1 MKKATPNYYS
11 RFKCIADKC
20 KHSCCV
26 GWEITIDN
34 DTLKY
39 YNSIG
44 GELGNRLSKG
54 ISSEGTFVLDGSK
67 RCPFLNVSGL
77 CDIITELGEEALCSI
92 CTEHPRFY
100 NFYSD
105 FCEVGLGMCCEHAA
119 KIILESEEKFS
130 LTIPQDISITAEE
143 RHFFLRRQ
151 SAFDILQD
159 RSIGILQRV
168 EKLCDEYGI
177 LLSDISLVEITK
189 LFLLFEVLDDKWTQ
203 CLNKLMYFKLDT
215 SFFKDRKLWI
225 PFEQFLCYLTYRNF
239 DMEKGNYYENVCFVC
254 MGFLVVGSLCSM
266 HKKAFSELKIT
277 DISEYARLFSS
288 ELEYSAENMQK
299 IMEYF
304 E

>member
-20 KHSCCV
+20 KHSCCI
-26 GWEITIDN
+26 GWEITVDK

-67 RCPFLNVSGL
+67 RCPFLNISGL

-168 EKLCDEYGI
+168 EKLCNEYGFS
-177 LLSDISLVEITK
+177 LTDIFLEGLIE
-189 LFLLFEVLDDKWTQ
+189 LFLSLERLDDTWTKH
-203 CLNKLMYFKLDT
+203 LKALEKFKFDT
-215 SFFKDRKLWI
+215 SFFDDENLCL
-225 PFEQFLCYLTYRNF
+225 PFEQLLCYFIFRHF
-239 DMEKGNYYENVCFVC
+239 DINKANYYEAVCFAC
-254 MGFLVVGSLCSM
+254 AGFLVIGALCAM
-266 HKKAFSELKIT
+266 HKERFSGLEIT

-288 ELEYSAENMQK
+288 EVEYNAENMENVMK
-299 IMEYF
+299 FF